1 MIIPIASSILTII
14 ISYSIILYYSLHRQ
28 KIALLKLYILLL
40 SLYLIW
46 SLGDL
51 ANQLNYLIW
60 PDEYNL
66 FVEIVGKYRHIPSY
80 FFSPVWLVMCLG
92 YSKIINKYRLDKK
105 IVYLVIAFT
114 PMVNLLIYLTN
125 SFHGLVGYWSFQ
137 EQRYLM
143 GPAYLIQIVLSAVY
157 YLFGIFLL
165 VYAIK
170 KKSKNNN
177 LFALIFFISLPTV
190 VSYFYLLKGYFDQN
204 VFISIIPTVQ
214 LVSIILLNIAVFRY
228 KFFNIIP
235 VAINDVF
242 INMAE
247 SIIVVNDENKII
259 TFNNAYKSTFSSLP
273 PISLNSDINKFTEF
287 LKKNIQRNLMSNKVI
302 SIIESG
308 FDEVLPSNYIEDE
321 SIIPGLIYSN
331 EIFLVNEKKF
341 LSINIRPVI
350 ANNNILARIITFRDI
365 TEYKKMNRELS
376 VKNQK
381 LEMANAELKKYASTV
396 KELAVSKE
404 RNRFARDLHDSV
416 GHTMSLLI
424 SIVSSCI
431 VSFEDKKGNIK
442 QSLDQILAIAQEGL
456 SELRRSVYGLNSENL
471 STFDL
476 INRLKD
482 LIKKYEQSGIKVNL
496 AVEGDADNSSKF
508 NEEIYSICKECLSNA
523 LKHGQPNQVEVII
536 GLFKSVIR
544 VFIIDDGAGCKKVKK
559 GMGLTGIERRVA
571 SLNGYLSYGSDGEKG
586 FSVHIEIP
594 Q

>member
-1 MIIPIASSILTII
+1 MLIPMVSSILTII
-14 ISYSIILYYSLHRQ
+14 ISYSIILYYSLHSQ
-28 KIALLKLYILLL
+28 KTALLKLYILL
-40 SLYLIW
+40 SCLYLVW

-51 ANQLNYLIW
+51 SNQLNYLIW
-60 PDEYNL
+60 PNEYNL
-66 FVEIVGKYRHIPSY
+66 FVEVVGKYRYIPSY
-80 FFSPVWLVMCLG
+80 FFSLVWLVMCLS

-105 IVYLVIAFT
+105 IVYSIIAFP

-125 SFHGLVGYWSFQ
+125 SFHGLVGYWSFE

-143 GPAYLIQIVLSAVY
+143 GSAYLVHIVLSAVY

-165 VYAIK
+165 AYEIK
-170 KKSKNNN
+170 KKSKNSN
-177 LFALIFFISLPTV
+177 LFVLIFFISLPTV
-190 VSYFYLLKGYFDQN
+190 ISYFYYLKGYFDQN
-204 VFISIIPTVQ
+204 IFVSIIPTIQ

-242 INMAE
+242 SNMAE

-259 TFNNAYKSTFSSLP
+259 SFNNAYKSTFSSLP
-273 PISLNSDINKFTEF
+273 LILLNSDIHQFTEL
-287 LKKNIQRNLMSNKVI
+287 LKKNLPHSPESNKVI
-302 SIIESG
+302 SIIENG
-308 FDEVLPSNYIEDE
+308 LDEVFNDE
-321 SIIPGLIYSN
+321 IY
-331 EIFLVNEKKF
+331 LVNEKKF
-341 LSINIRPVI
+341 ISINVKPVM
-350 ANNNILARIITFRDI
+350 ANNNILGRIITFRDI
-365 TEYKKMNRELS
+365 TEYRKINRELS

-381 LEMANAELKKYASTV
+381 LEIANAQLKKYASTV

-424 SIVSSCI
+424 SIVSSSI

-442 QSLDQILAIAQEGL
+442 VSLEQILAIAQEGL

-476 INRLKD
+476 INKLKEQ
-482 LIKKYEQSGIKVNL
+482 IKKYEQSGIKVNL
-496 AVEGDADNSSKF
+496 AIEGDADNSSKF
-508 NEEIYSICKECLSNA
+508 NEEIYYICKECLSNA
-523 LKHGQPNQVEVII
+523 LKHGQPNQVEIII
-536 GLFKSVIR
+536 GFFESIIR
-544 VFIIDDGAGCKKVKK
+544 VFIIDDGVGCKKVKK

-594 Q
+594 LTGGRL